1 MKFKASFLDNT
12 NEVDIINAEIAVP
25 LKYLSNFWKI
35 LEILLIN
42 FHQLVLFLKGTVQQL
57 LQ

>member
-35 LEILLIN
+35 LGILLIN